1 MSSRDDESVFRV
13 DPLRSFRQEVFV
25 ACGMAREDAFIV
37 ADGFVQ
43 SNLRGSIL
51 MASPRIRDPYRGGD
65 GGGAEGGRE
74 DCGVEMG
81 DFESRATG
89 DDLH

>member
-1 MSSRDDESVFRV
+1 VSPQDDESMFRA
-13 DPLRSFRQEVFV
+13 DPLRSFCQEVFV

-37 ADGFVQ
+37 ADGLVQ
-43 SNLRGSIL
+43 SNLRRVDSHGV
-51 MASPRIRDPYRGGD
+51 ASNPGPLS
-65 GGGAEGGRE
+65 GRRRCDVGE
-74 DCGVEMG
+74 DCGAEMG